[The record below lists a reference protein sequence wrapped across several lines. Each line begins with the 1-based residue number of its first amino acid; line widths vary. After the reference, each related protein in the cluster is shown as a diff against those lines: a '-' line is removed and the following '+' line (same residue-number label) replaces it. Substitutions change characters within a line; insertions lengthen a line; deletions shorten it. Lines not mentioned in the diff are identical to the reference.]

1 MTASD
6 AAGGRL
12 AFFLPN
18 LEGGGAER
26 VTLNLAAG
34 FAARGYQTD
43 LVLVRAEGPL
53 LAHVPSAVR
62 VIDLK
67 APAVL
72 RSVRP
77 LAAYLRRERPRVLL
91 AALNNANV
99 VAMAAAQTPGVN
111 TRTVISIHCSLVE
124 EMRDATGWQ
133 SRLIPWLLG
142 RFHRWA
148 DAIVA
153 VSEGAADDLARAVR
167 IPRGRIDVIYNPV
180 ITPDVRRRSVE
191 APPHPWFEDPACPV
205 VLGVG
210 RLTTQKNFPALV
222 EAFALVVRQQPA
234 ARLVILG
241 EGPERE
247 AITALVR
254 RLGIEA
260 TVALPGFVDNPYAC
274 IARAAVFA
282 LSSNFEGLPT
292 VLIESLALGT
302 PVVSTDCPSGPREI
316 LRGGLLGRLVPVGD
330 TPALARAILAVLTSP
345 RIPPPAEALDR
356 FMPDVVLDQYQRLFQ
371 LQPKEPLALRA
382 VPVAP

>member
-1 MTASD
+1 MTAPPG
-6 AAGGRL
+6 AGAPL

-34 FAARGYQTD
+34 FAARGFKTD

-62 VIDLK
+62 VLDLK

-91 AALNNANV
+91 AALTSANL
-99 VAMAAAQTPGVN
+99 VAMASARMPGVS
-111 TRTVISIHCSLVE
+111 TRTVISIHCSMIE
-124 EMRDATGWQ
+124 EMRDEPGLRSWA
-133 SRLIPWLLG
+133 LPWLIG

-153 VSEGAADDLARAVR
+153 VSEGAADDLVRAVR
-167 IPRGRIDVIYNPV
+167 IPRERIDVIYNPI
-180 ITPDVRRRSVE
+180 ITPEVRRR
-191 APPHPWFEDPACPV
+191 ALDPPPHPWFADAAGPV
-205 VLGVG
+205 VIGVG
-210 RLTTQKNFPALV
+210 RLTRQKNFPALV
-222 EAFALVVRQQPA
+222 EAFALVMRQQPA

-247 AITALVR
+247 VIAAQVR
-254 RLGIEA
+254 RHGLEA
-260 TVALPGFVDNPYAC
+260 SVALPGFVDNPYAC

-282 LSSNFEGLPT
+282 LSSDFEGLPT

-316 LRGGLLGRLVPVGD
+316 LRGGALGSLVPVGD
-330 TPALARAILAVLTSP
+330 IPALARAIVGALTSP
-345 RIPPPAEALDR
+345 RFSPPAEALER
-356 FMPDVVLDQYQRLFQ
+356 FLPDVVLDQYQRLFR
-371 LQPKEPLALRA
+371 LQPKPPLAFRGA
-382 VPVAP
+382 PVAL